1 MVRRSILLFVC
12 AIALVGL
19 GVLSLFATGTSSASD
34 LAQAFGLRQA
44 FGLGQGTATPIPQP
58 TDRNIHRGVFSE
70 PLGETESASIVID
83 IPLAEASI
91 SALPADSEDLIW
103 ADLTYAGE
111 IEFFAAGEQE
121 KFVSLTNPV
130 HTLNLGGINADLP
143 WTIGLHPGLPLSLE
157 INNGVG
163 RNNVFDLTGLEL
175 DEVTIHTGVGD
186 VDITLPAGREA
197 TLAAIDGG
205 AGNLRVT
212 VPDEANLILD
222 INAGVGDV
230 TLIMGRG
237 TAVQLTAGW
246 GVGGVTVPEALDQ
259 VQLTTAFLSG
269 SGVWRT
275 PDYAGAERRATI
287 TYTGGV
293 GNLTVIVE

>member
-1 MVRRSILLFVC
+1 
-12 AIALVGL
+12 L

-44 FGLGQGTATPIPQP
+44 FGLGQAAGPGTATPIPQP

-70 PLGETESASIVID
+70 PLGEAESASIVID

-91 SALPADSEDLIW
+91 SALPANSEDLIR
-103 ADLTYAGE
+103 ADLIYAGE

-130 HTLNLGGINADLP
+130 HTLNLGGITADLP
-143 WTIGLHPGLPLSLE
+143 WTIGLHPGLPLALE

-163 RNNVFDLTGLEL
+163 RNNVFDLTGLQL

-197 TLAAIDGG
+197 TLASIDGG

-212 VPDEANLILD
+212 VPNEADLELD
-222 INAGVGDV
+222 ILPAWAKW
-230 TLIMGRG
+230 TLIWPRRGR
-237 TAVQLTAGW
+237 QLTAGW
-246 GVGGVTVPEALDQ
+246 GIGKVTIPEALEQ
-259 VQLTTAFLSG
+259 VELTTAFLSG
-269 SGVWRT
+269 SGVWQT
-275 PDYAGAERRATI
+275 EDYAGAERRATI